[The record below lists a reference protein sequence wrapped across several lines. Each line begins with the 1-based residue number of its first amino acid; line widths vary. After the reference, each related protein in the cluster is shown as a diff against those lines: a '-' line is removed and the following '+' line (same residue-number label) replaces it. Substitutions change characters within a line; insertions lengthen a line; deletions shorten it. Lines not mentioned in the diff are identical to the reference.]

1 MAVKSPIG
9 ITVSYE
15 CSELIEELSSDIRE
29 FGDDL
34 IVEVVTED
42 RYGVTIYK
50 DYNFLPDQENP
61 LDGNSFI
68 LEMNERIKK
77 SAQQIFWRCTLN
89 RTIYFNIHR
98 K

>member
-1 MAVKSPIG
+1 MAVKIPIG

-50 DYNFLPDQENP
+50 DYNFLPD
-61 LDGNSFI
+61 
-68 LEMNERIKK
+68 
-77 SAQQIFWRCTLN
+77 
-89 RTIYFNIHR
+89 
-98 K
+98 

>member
-1 MAVKSPIG
+1 MAVKSPLG

-29 FGDDL
+29 FGYDM

-77 SAQQIFWRCTLN
+77 IRATDLLALYIKQDDIF
-89 RTIYFNIHR
+89 
-98 K
+98 

>member
-1 MAVKSPIG
+1 MAVKSHLG

-77 SAQQIFWRCTLN
+77 IRATDLLALYIKQDDIF
-89 RTIYFNIHR
+89 
-98 K
+98 

>member
-50 DYNFLPDQENP
+50 YYNFLPDQENP

-77 SAQQIFWRCTLN
+77 IRATDLLALYIKQDDIF
-89 RTIYFNIHR
+89 
-98 K
+98 